1 MEMQVKNMGGAG
13 SHPTNP
19 LGLVTYTWRLG
30 RLWEPS
36 FEAGEGLAGAGGGW
50 RRWGQRRRRRR
61 PLTATAAPKG
71 GERVCSVVLE

>member
-1 MEMQVKNMGGAG
+1 MEVQVKNMGGAG

-19 LGLVTYTWRLG
+19 LGLVAYTWRLG

-50 RRWGQRRRRRR
+50 RRWGQRR
-61 PLTATAAPKG
+61 
-71 GERVCSVVLE
+71 